1 MITVEVRFFGGLH
14 LFSRRVRAEIERGLP
29 TVVLPEGATVDDLLD
44 LFNIP
49 TGQDRPLVVI
59 NRFYH
64 RDNVPLTDGDQVQL
78 IKTVVGG

>member
-14 LFSRRVRAEIERGLP
+14 LFTRRVRAEVERTLP
-29 TVVLPEGATVDDLLD
+29 VVTLPVGATVDDLLD
-44 LFNIP
+44 LFDIP

-64 RDNVPLTDGDQVQL
+64 RDNVPLADGDQVQL
-78 IKTVVGG
+78 MKTVVGG